1 MIQRG
6 DMLELTR
13 RMTPARS
20 SVQRIAGAYFDEE
33 GYVDGTFNTHFLK
46 LSSSDREKNLNMAKT
61 ILLSKTN
68 EQLVE
73 YKIPASERKQGSI
86 WQMLDAIRESELKN
100 DALLDVL
107 YELIG
112 ERFHPGYAFAYYL
125 FFGQY
130 DVPVKGSDQEWLEGS
145 EEVYTY
151 LLCTV
156 SPLKGEYEP
165 GKPVSG
171 FLYPAFRH
179 RSADRDY
186 INIFQER
193 PPGFKNEE
201 LLKNMGMYSR
211 K

>member
-1 MIQRG
+1 MIKREE
-6 DMLELTR
+6 MLELTR

-46 LSSSDREKNLNMAKT
+46 LSQAERAKNLNLAKT

-68 EQLVE
+68 EQLKE
-73 YKIPASERKQGSI
+73 FKISAEKRKPGSI
-86 WQMLDAIRESELKN
+86 WQMLDGIRESGLKN

-112 ERFHPGYAFAYYL
+112 EQFHPGHSFACFL

-130 DVPVKGSDQEWLEGS
+130 DVPVKGSDQEWQEGS

-151 LLCTV
+151 LLCAV
-156 SPLKGEYEP
+156 SPLVGEYEP
-165 GKPVSG
+165 GKPEGG
-171 FLYPAFRH
+171 FLYPAFRN
-179 RSADRDY
+179 RTADMEY
-186 INIFQER
+186 INVFH
-193 PPGFKNEE
+193 EE
-201 LLKNMGMYSR
+201 LFKYIVYG
-211 K
+211 